1 MIDVLHCPTGAAT
14 SEKVC
19 TYDRCGQC
27 FGELELFYGK
37 PGEGSVLEN
46 LLVGHSRGLLVLL
59 LPCVCMARAD
69 RPVLGPRW
77 NPDHRLSHP
86 LLCAGH
92 GSGRKYLAS
101 EKSQVKPSDQSALQ
115 FIATT

>member
-37 PGEGSVLEN
+37 PGEGSVVEN
-46 LLVGHSRGLLVLL
+46 LLPKVE
-59 LPCVCMARAD
+59 P
-69 RPVLGPRW
+69 
-77 NPDHRLSHP
+77 
-86 LLCAGH
+86 
-92 GSGRKYLAS
+92 
-101 EKSQVKPSDQSALQ
+101 
-115 FIATT
+115 